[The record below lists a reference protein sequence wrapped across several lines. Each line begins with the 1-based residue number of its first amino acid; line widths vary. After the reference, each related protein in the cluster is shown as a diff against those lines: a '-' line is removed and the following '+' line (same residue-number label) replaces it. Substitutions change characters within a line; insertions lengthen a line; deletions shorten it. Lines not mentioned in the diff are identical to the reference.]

1 MIVNSH
7 CRDKEYLCEISVTV
21 RYSVLTQTW
30 WYTLGWLQWG
40 HSLSISNTLSINT
53 QCCNTKFV
61 QTKNG
66 AMGPSPETQD
76 VKHFGTSVRRSSRP
90 AFGRSTGNDVS
101 GHYKPYYHCF
111 PLIISIFVSVATFSH
126 RRSALIK
133 NLVRKNWR
141 ECPKTLGSRPWQ
153 VGN

>member
-101 GHYKPYYHCF
+101 GHYKHHYLSFCQAQPISSSSWLRLAFSPAF
-111 PLIISIFVSVATFSH
+111 PHPPSHPATHPGKFIFGLVAS
-126 RRSALIK
+126 
-133 NLVRKNWR
+133 
-141 ECPKTLGSRPWQ
+141 
-153 VGN
+153 